1 MRSGITTGPLRT
13 LGAEWVS
20 SMAAETK
27 RASLTWQQDLRFVGV
42 TPGTPAVTID
52 GDNVVGPGPMLTL
65 LLAAAACTG
74 SDVVLILQKMR
85 EKLRELR
92 IDVAGVRREQEPKR
106 YVSIH
111 LEYWVSGEGMDPAK
125 VRRAIDLSLEQYC
138 SVIHSLAP
146 DIAITY
152 ALSLA

>member
-1 MRSGITTGPLRT
+1 V
-13 LGAEWVS
+13 AQ
-20 SMAAETK
+20 ETK
-27 RASLTWQQDLRFVGV
+27 RATLTWQQDLRFLSSS
-42 TPGTPAVTID
+42 PGIPPLTVD

-65 LLAAAACTG
+65 LLAAASCTG

-85 EKLRELR
+85 EKLGELR
-92 IDVAGVRREQEPKR
+92 IDVAGVRREQEPRR

-111 LEYWVSGEGMDPAK
+111 LDYWVKGEGLDPEK
-125 VRRAIDLSLEQYC
+125 VRRAIDLSLEKYC